1 MVHLERLGFS
11 PIHNERFCSE
21 IKLTTN
27 KMKPTLQGFL
37 IDDLKK
43 VEHHVNEIIEN
54 IYARG
59 QKEDFAEDIEQID
72 EFFSYWNQHAQFEKE
87 TELKNQ

>member
-1 MVHLERLGFS
+1 MKARLQ
-11 PIHNERFCSE
+11 R
-21 IKLTTN
+21 
-27 KMKPTLQGFL
+27 FL

-43 VEHHVNEIIEN
+43 VEYHVNEIIDN

-59 QKEDFAEDIEQID
+59 QKETFEKDIQEID
-72 EFFSYWNQHAQFEKE
+72 MFFSYWRQHAQFEKE

>member
-1 MVHLERLGFS
+1 
-11 PIHNERFCSE
+11 
-21 IKLTTN
+21 
-27 KMKPTLQGFL
+27 MKTTLQGFL

-54 IYARG
+54 IYAQG
-59 QKEDFAEDIEQID
+59 QQETFAEDIEQI
-72 EFFSYWNQHAQFEKE
+72 EMFFSYWKQHAQFEKE

>member
-1 MVHLERLGFS
+1 
-11 PIHNERFCSE
+11 
-21 IKLTTN
+21 
-27 KMKPTLQGFL
+27 MKPMLQGFL

-43 VEHHVNEIIEN
+43 VEHHINEIIEN

-59 QKEDFAEDIEQID
+59 QQETFAKDIEQI
-72 EFFSYWNQHAQFEKE
+72 EMFFSYWKQHAQFEKE

>member
-1 MVHLERLGFS
+1 
-11 PIHNERFCSE
+11 
-21 IKLTTN
+21 
-27 KMKPTLQGFL
+27 MKPTLQGFL

-59 QKEDFAEDIEQID
+59 QQETFAEDIEQI
-72 EFFSYWNQHAQFEKE
+72 EMFFSYWKQHAQFEKE
-87 TELKNQ
+87 TELKNG

>member
-1 MVHLERLGFS
+1 
-11 PIHNERFCSE
+11 
-21 IKLTTN
+21 
-27 KMKPTLQGFL
+27 MKAQLQGFL

-59 QKEDFAEDIEQID
+59 EQ
-72 EFFSYWNQHAQFEKE
+72 ETFEKE
-87 TELKNQ
+87 TELKNK